1 MPPRTHWSALL
12 SRPIPLN
19 DGRLIRTLAD
29 ARALKLRS
37 RRDRLRQM
45 LNEAAE
51 SGAALDIDRVTGQL
65 EGELFVRCLL

>member
-1 MPPRTHWSALL
+1 MPSDWSKLL

-45 LNEAAE
+45 LDDAAE
-51 SGAALDIDRVTGQL
+51 TGAFADIDRATGQL